1 MIECIWLVFKCLYN
15 SLMNF
20 EDGVKGRNENRQK
33 LKIVVV
39 QVFFVEIF
47 QQLWSLKEWN

>member
-1 MIECIWLVFKCLYN
+1 MVECICLVFNYLCN
-15 SLMNF
+15 SLRNL
-20 EDGVKGRNENRQK
+20 EDGVKGRNENGQK

-47 QQLWSLKEWN
+47 QQL